1 MSITSWFARFDRFG
15 SVHAVRS
22 QDTITD
28 STGAD
33 SSNSCGIASILMV
46 NFKQKKHLM
55 VAGVSAGASIAS
67 SGAPLGT
74 FIGGQLAKAAIN
86 NAVKEEPEI
95 YKIYSDVTG
104 SAYDGST
111 YSIAGKFPEVL
122 RRLGLGTWERVF
134 VPEADVYTTIKASVD
149 KGAPVIA
156 RIAWNSGGAHFVV
169 VDEVHT
175 TATGGKLC
183 VCDPWDGELR
193 LIDGAAGAVTNYDPT
208 GFVWSFSL
216 GGNRHA
222 YTGGAG
228 KFSPC
233 IVRKV

>member
-1 MSITSWFARFDRFG
+1 MSITSWFMRIDRYA

-22 QDTITD
+22 QDTVTV
-28 STGAD
+28 GGKD

-55 VAGVSAGASIAS
+55 VAGISAGAAISS
-67 SGAPLGT
+67 SGVPGGT
-74 FIGGQLAKAAIN
+74 YIGGQLAKLSIEQ
-86 NAVKEEPEI
+86 AVKEEPEI

-104 SAYDGST
+104 SVYDGST
-111 YSIAGKFPEVL
+111 YSIAGQFPEVL

-134 VPEADVYTTIKASVD
+134 VPETDVYTSVKAALD

-156 RIAWNSGGAHFVV
+156 RVAWNNGGAHFVV
-169 VDEVHT
+169 IDEVHT
-175 TATGGKLC
+175 NSGGGKLC
-183 VCDPWDGELR
+183 VCDPWDAELR
-193 LIDGAAGAVTNYDPT
+193 LVDGAANSVVNYDPT

-222 YTGGAG
+222 YKAGAG
-228 KFSPC
+228 KFSGC

>member
-1 MSITSWFARFDRFG
+1 MSITSWFMRIDRYA

-22 QDTITD
+22 QDTITR
-28 STGAD
+28 SGAD

-46 NFKQKKHLM
+46 NFKMKKHLM

-74 FIGGQLAKAAIN
+74 FIGGQLARAAID
-86 NAVKEEPEI
+86 NAVQEEPAI
-95 YKIYSDVTG
+95 YRIYSDVTG
-104 SAYDGST
+104 AVYDGST
-111 YSIAGKFPEVL
+111 YSVAGQFPEVL

-134 VPEADVYTTIKASVD
+134 VAETDVYTTIKAAID
-149 KGAPVIA
+149 AGNPVIT
-156 RIAWNSGGAHFVV
+156 RVAWNSGGAHFVCI
-169 VDEVHT
+169 DEVHE
-175 TATGGKLC
+175 TAGGGKLC

-193 LIDGAAGAVTNYDPT
+193 LVDGAANSVVNYDPT

-216 GGNRHA
+216 GGNRHS

-228 KFSPC
+228 KFSGC

>member
-1 MSITSWFARFDRFG
+1 MALSSWFMRIDRYG

-22 QDTITD
+22 QDTVMKN
-28 STGAD
+28 GAD

-55 VAGVSAGASIAS
+55 VAGLSAGAAISS
-67 SGAPLGT
+67 SGMPGGT
-74 FIGGQLAKAAIN
+74 YIGGQLSQMSIDQ
-86 NAVKEEPEI
+86 AVKEEPEI

-104 SAYDGST
+104 STYDGST
-111 YSIAGKFPEVL
+111 YSIAGQFPEVL

-134 VPEADVYTTIKASVD
+134 VPEADVYTACKAAVD
-149 KGAPVIA
+149 KGNPVIA
-156 RIAWNSGGAHFVV
+156 RVAWNSSGAHFVII
-169 VDEVHT
+169 DQVH
-175 TATGGKLC
+175 AGGTGGKLC
-183 VCDPWDGELR
+183 VCDPWDAELR
-193 LIDGAAGAVTNYDPT
+193 LVDGAPNSVVNYDPS

-222 YTGGAG
+222 YGKASAG
-228 KFSPC
+228 KFSGC